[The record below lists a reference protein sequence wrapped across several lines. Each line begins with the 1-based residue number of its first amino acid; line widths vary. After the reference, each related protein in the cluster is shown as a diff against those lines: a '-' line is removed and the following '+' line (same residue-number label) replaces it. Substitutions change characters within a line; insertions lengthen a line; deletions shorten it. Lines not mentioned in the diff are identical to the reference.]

1 MTRKTRNKFSPE
13 FKREAVRL
21 LEESDKGVAQLA
33 DRLLSTQSSRSAQSQ
48 GLNTQR
54 L

>member
-33 DRLLSTQSSRSAQSQ
+33 GIRTGQHDFPILEVVTC
-48 GLNTQR
+48 
-54 L
+54 